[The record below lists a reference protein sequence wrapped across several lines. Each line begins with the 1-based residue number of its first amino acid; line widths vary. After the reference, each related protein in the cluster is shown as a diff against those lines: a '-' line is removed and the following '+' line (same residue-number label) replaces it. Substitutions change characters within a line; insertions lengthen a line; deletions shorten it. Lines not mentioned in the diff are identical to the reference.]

1 MRASG
6 NLRRGVAAA
15 FGCGVLLGLG
25 CAASPPPQS
34 LSWEEETRLAVD
46 SIRGG
51 NPQGGVTHYERAR
64 EVAREPRQSAY
75 ANWHLGDACFRY
87 DGLGGP
93 GEAESTTRVSLVLF
107 GELYGPEHPVVIP
120 ILLRLSVL
128 AARRGD
134 ADSSAA
140 LLAEADRIITRTFP
154 ESHFMRAQSGSQ
166 RPASQLHPLQ
176 MLKILV
182 EFDRLGG

>member
-1 MRASG
+1 M
-6 NLRRGVAAA
+6 RRGIAAA
-15 FGCGVLLGLG
+15 LGCGAWLGLG
-25 CAASPPPQS
+25 CTASPPPQTQ
-34 LSWEEETRLAVD
+34 SWEQETRLAVD
-46 SIRGG
+46 SIRRGD
-51 NPQGGVTHYERAR
+51 PQGGVTHYERAR

-87 DGLGGP
+87 DGLCGP
-93 GEAESTTRVSLVLF
+93 GEAESTTRVSLALF
-107 GELYGPEHPVVIP
+107 GELYGSEHPVVIP

-134 ADSSAA
+134 TDASAV
-140 LLAEADRIITRTFP
+140 LLAEADRITTRTFP
-154 ESHFMRAQSGSQ
+154 ESHFMRVQSGSQ

-176 MLKILV
+176 VLKILA